1 MTHCRS
7 LRVLFDN
14 SHGSLFLFF
23 PASNCRKTEPLSLL
37 PVANKQICLSLG
49 IQRHFRLDEAR
60 AVAQEETTTA
70 RCGLSSAW
78 EGRTKGIYDVHLSS
92 LYLLSFLFP
101 LPDSF
106 SLSLFYLL
114 SRTIPSVLFYALS
127 FSSFSSIH
135 APFSSSVFIIAFLQF
150 SVLLFIFLS
159 ESRRV

>member
-1 MTHCRS
+1 MFS
-7 LRVLFDN
+7 LIIPAVL
-14 SHGSLFLFF
+14 SLSLSLS
-23 PASNCRKTEPLSLL
+23 ASNCRKTEPLSLL

-49 IQRHFRLDEAR
+49 IQRHFRLGEAR

-70 RCGLSSAW
+70 RCGLSSAR

-106 SLSLFYLL
+106 SLSLSLFYLL

-127 FSSFSSIH
+127 FFFLIYPR
-135 APFSSSVFIIAFLQF
+135 PFSSSVFIIAFLQF

>member
-23 PASNCRKTEPLSLL
+23 SASNCRKTEPLSLL

-106 SLSLFYLL
+106 SLSSISSLGQSHQYFSTLY
-114 SRTIPSVLFYALS
+114 R
-127 FSSFSSIH
+127 SSFSSIH